1 MLFHP
6 LLSTLFYLT
15 QRFHWRTV
23 KVLKT
28 ILVSMLSLSL
38 AQGNWK
44 KIKEY
49 LCLIRTASLWSH
61 CHAKW
66 KTFFCFF
73 LHRGLL
79 HLQCF
84 AFRSYYGKFFTLLHN
99 FFLLFFFFNFLNN
112 TVMKNC
118 YLGIIDRAQILSS
131 SEPAEIAANFGEKA
145 KKVNVSSTLF
155 SARRT

>member
-1 MLFHP
+1 
-6 LLSTLFYLT
+6 LSTLFYLT
-15 QRFHWRTV
+15 QRFHWRAV

-28 ILVSMLSLSL
+28 ILVSMLCLSL
-38 AQGNWK
+38 AQGK
-44 KIKEY
+44 KEY
-49 LCLIRTASLWSH
+49 LCLFRTASLWSH

-79 HLQCF
+79 HLQWF
-84 AFRSYYGKFFTLLHN
+84 AFRSYYGKFFTLFPN
-99 FFLLFFFFNFLNN
+99 FFLQYIYIYFLTN

-118 YLGIIDRAQILSS
+118 YLGIIDRTQILSS
-131 SEPAEIAANFGEKA
+131 SEPAEIATDFGEKG
-145 KKVNVSSTLF
+145 KKVNGSSTQF